1 MEWIGEP
8 VNTQTIELDVS
19 KRGPCAWCV
28 RVAQGESGG
37 ATIKASLY
45 DNGAELEAGGY
56 TAFLVARLPDR
67 SHYYRGEATLDGNVA
82 THVCDEGRLCSA
94 PGYTDEAYFE
104 LVRGDVCVQ
113 TERFAIDILRS
124 ALDGQQPA
132 ESWDSAVDDL
142 IARGEKAVADGESAA
157 VTANEAV
164 TRANEAVGIAG
175 EAVAKANGA
184 ADKASESADA
194 AIAGAEKAQTATSAA
209 NSAASAASAAA
220 DTATASA
227 AKADASA
234 VAATESASKA
244 DASAAAADKAAAS
257 ALAAAADATEAAG
270 TCRAI
275 YFKRVTDADG
285 NTRPVLVDTTI

>member
-82 THVCDEGRLCSA
+82 THVCDESRLCSA

-104 LVRGDVCVQ
+104 LVRGDVRVQ

-124 ALDGQQPA
+124 ALEGQQPA
-132 ESWDSAVDDL
+132 ESWDSSIDDL

-157 VTANEAV
+157 VAANEAV
-164 TRANEAVGIAG
+164 TKANEAVGIAG
-175 EAVAKANGA
+175 EAVAKVNGA

-194 AIAGAEKAQTATSAA
+194 ASK
-209 NSAASAASAAA
+209 AASAATAAASAAGAAA
-220 DTATASA
+220 DTATAS
-227 AKADASA
+227 S
-234 VAATESASKA
+234 SKA
-244 DASAAAADKAAAS
+244 DASAAAANESASKADTAATAADKAAESAS
-257 ALAAAADATEAAG
+257 AAAADATEAAS

-275 YFKRVTDADG
+275 YFKRATDADG

>member
-1 MEWIGEP
+1 MKWIGEP

-82 THVCDEGRLCSA
+82 THVCDESRLCSA

-104 LVRGDVCVQ
+104 LVRGDVRVQ

-124 ALDGQQPA
+124 ALEGQQPA
-132 ESWDSAVDDL
+132 ESWDSAIDDL
-142 IARGEKAVADGESAA
+142 IARGEKAVTDGESAA
-157 VTANEAV
+157 AAAN
-164 TRANEAVGIAG
+164 
-175 EAVAKANGA
+175 EAVAKANEAIGTAGEA
-184 ADKASESADA
+184 ATKADDAAGKANESADA
-194 AIAGAEKAQTATSAA
+194 AT
-209 NSAASAASAAA
+209 AASDA
-220 DTATASA
+220 ATASA
-227 AKADASA
+227 SKADAA
-234 VAATESASKA
+234 AAAATESASKA
-244 DASAAAADKAAAS
+244 DASADAADKAAES
-257 ALAAAADATEAAG
+257 ATAAAADARKAASEARDAAS